1 MFNTIR
7 KDKNRRTLVKKFEI
21 QRLQNKVLLQDRLLN
36 KNLIAFFDKMDI
48 SRNDKNLL
56 PEKANNS
63 NLYSFWRKK
72 TLKAS
77 PRNSSKSRVQNRCI
91 ESGRSRAVLRF
102 CKLSRICLR
111 DKASRG
117 AIPGVSKASW

>member
-1 MFNTIR
+1 MFNSVR

-21 QRLQNKVLLQDRLLN
+21 KRLQNKVFLQDLSLK
-36 KNLIAFFDKMDI
+36 KNSIVKNSKRINLYFFL
-48 SRNDKNLL
+48 R
-56 PEKANNS
+56 EKAM
-63 NLYSFWRKK
+63 KPI
-72 TLKAS
+72 

-111 DKASRG
+111 DKASKG
-117 AIPGVSKASW
+117 SIPGISKASW